1 MFRSGLLEMCHLL
14 PLVLVDGVELDRVQQ
29 LIVLVDSAA
38 DQDSLLL
45 ADGDEG
51 AGVVL
56 PLDQHVRLARPL
68 ALLQV
73 VELDVGGRRRGFGF
87 AALLNIMF
95 CYFIVFPNQY
105 RV

>member
-1 MFRSGLLEMCHLL
+1 M
-14 PLVLVDGVELDRVQQ
+14 
-29 LIVLVDSAA
+29 
-38 DQDSLLL
+38 
-45 ADGDEG
+45 
-51 AGVVL
+51 VL

-95 CYFIVFPNQY
+95 CYFIVFPKQY